1 MSKADRIRKNRIL
14 SKPLSQNPSPN
25 TEPRQYVQYFSKTIN
40 KIPWKQ
46 YFKVILVCLFFLI
59 FALEH
64 SSNGSDSF
72 YSLFHSRFVGYLS
85 EQQEESGLHFH
96 EIMESN
102 YKPVKQK
109 GNPYYSENFTTNYY
123 QMEMKFKVYMY
134 PEDEVLN
141 KYYQNGSE
149 GYFFKNI
156 KDSQFRTTIAQEA
169 HLFFIPIRTHQMH
182 NMGTSNEEMAIVV
195 QNYVQSLIT
204 ENPYWNK
211 SQGADHFFINCHEI
225 GVMATKGLPL
235 MKNAIQVQEESGLH
249 FHEIMESNYK
259 PVKQK
264 GNPYYSE
271 NFTTNYYQMEMK
283 FKVYMYPEDE
293 VLNKYYQNGSEG
305 YFFKNIK
312 DSQFRTTIAQEA
324 HLFFIPIRTHQMHNM
339 GTSNEEMAIVVQN
352 YVQSLI
358 TENPYWNKS
367 QGADHF
373 FINCHEIGVM
383 ATKGLP
389 LMKNAIQVV
398 CASPDALEFNPF
410 KDIIIPAQDLK
421 PSTTRKVVRDSELDR
436 KYCSCR
442 LSPFRA
448 ACMVESILEECV
460 PAIVTFL
467 NLDLPFNDTLDWT
480 RFSIIGRTK
489 GVHLNGEK
497 LSKLHNNLLEIRK
510 HFQWNSPP
518 VRLDAFHMVIYE
530 LWQHARRL
538 HFT

>member
-1 MSKADRIRKNRIL
+1 MD
-14 SKPLSQNPSPN
+14 
-25 TEPRQYVQYFSKTIN
+25 
-40 KIPWKQ
+40 
-46 YFKVILVCLFFLI
+46 VI
-59 FALEH
+59 
-64 SSNGSDSF
+64 
-72 YSLFHSRFVGYLS
+72 
-85 EQQEESGLHFH
+85 
-96 EIMESN
+96 
-102 YKPVKQK
+102 
-109 GNPYYSENFTTNYY
+109 
-123 QMEMKFKVYMY
+123 FKVYMY

-195 QNYVQSLIT
+195 QNY
-204 ENPYWNK
+204 
-211 SQGADHFFINCHEI
+211 F
-225 GVMATKGLPL
+225 
-235 MKNAIQVQEESGLH
+235 
-249 FHEIMESNYK
+249 
-259 PVKQK
+259 
-264 GNPYYSE
+264 
-271 NFTTNYYQMEMK
+271 
-283 FKVYMYPEDE
+283 
-293 VLNKYYQNGSEG
+293 
-305 YFFKNIK
+305 
-312 DSQFRTTIAQEA
+312 
-324 HLFFIPIRTHQMHNM
+324 
-339 GTSNEEMAIVVQN
+339 
-352 YVQSLI
+352 QSLI

-398 CASPDALEFNPF
+398 CTSLDALEFNPL
-410 KDIIIPAQDLK
+410 KDIIIPAQDLE
-421 PSTTRKVVRDSELDR
+421 PSTTTRKVVRDSELDR
-436 KYCSCR
+436 NYCSCQ

-460 PAIVTFL
+460 PAVVSFL

-489 GVHLNGEK
+489 DVHLNGEK
-497 LSKLHNNLLEIRK
+497 LNKLHNNLLEIRK

>member
-1 MSKADRIRKNRIL
+1 
-14 SKPLSQNPSPN
+14 
-25 TEPRQYVQYFSKTIN
+25 
-40 KIPWKQ
+40 
-46 YFKVILVCLFFLI
+46 
-59 FALEH
+59 
-64 SSNGSDSF
+64 
-72 YSLFHSRFVGYLS
+72 
-85 EQQEESGLHFH
+85 
-96 EIMESN
+96 MESN

-123 QMEMKFKVYMY
+123 QMERIFKVYMY

-182 NMGTSNEEMAIVV
+182 NMGTSIEEMAIVV
-195 QNYVQSLIT
+195 QNY
-204 ENPYWNK
+204 
-211 SQGADHFFINCHEI
+211 F
-225 GVMATKGLPL
+225 
-235 MKNAIQVQEESGLH
+235 
-249 FHEIMESNYK
+249 
-259 PVKQK
+259 
-264 GNPYYSE
+264 
-271 NFTTNYYQMEMK
+271 
-283 FKVYMYPEDE
+283 
-293 VLNKYYQNGSEG
+293 
-305 YFFKNIK
+305 
-312 DSQFRTTIAQEA
+312 
-324 HLFFIPIRTHQMHNM
+324 
-339 GTSNEEMAIVVQN
+339 
-352 YVQSLI
+352 QSLI

-398 CASPDALEFNPF
+398 CTSLDALEFNPL
-410 KDIIIPAQDLK
+410 KDIIIPAQDLE
-421 PSTTRKVVRDSELDR
+421 PSTTTRKVVRDSELDR
-436 KYCSCR
+436 NYCSCQ

-460 PAIVTFL
+460 PAVVSFL

-489 GVHLNGEK
+489 DVHLNGEK
-497 LSKLHNNLLEIRK
+497 LNKLHNNLLEIRK

-518 VRLDAFHMVIYE
+518 VRLDAFHTVI
-530 LWQHARRL
+530 
-538 HFT
+538 